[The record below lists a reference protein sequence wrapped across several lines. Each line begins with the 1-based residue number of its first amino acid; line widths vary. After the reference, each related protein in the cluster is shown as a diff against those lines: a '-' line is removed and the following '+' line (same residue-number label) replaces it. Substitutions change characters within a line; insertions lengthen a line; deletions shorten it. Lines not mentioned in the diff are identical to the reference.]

1 MTTRRH
7 SRREQAGF
15 TLFELMMVAAI
26 ILLVLAWGMPNMLRA
41 VQKQGMNKAVAD
53 LMEGCKQARAYAILT
68 GEPSELVIRA
78 EDGQMIVRKAAAPRL
93 MRQSGGQAV
102 GVSAAGKAKEGK
114 LAGFRRAFDE
124 DIALE
129 MFEVNF
135 KDQMQFSEGI
145 VRFYPN
151 GTSDELT
158 IVLLSTNKKRRQV
171 SLDPVTAV
179 AVMENWENHP

>member
-7 SRREQAGF
+7 PRRKQAGF

-41 VQKQGMNKAVAD
+41 VQKQGMHKAAAD

-68 GEPSELVIRA
+68 GEPAELVIRA
-78 EDGQMIVRKAAAPRL
+78 EDGQMIVRKATAPRL

-102 GVSAAGKAKEGK
+102 GVSAAGKAQEGK
-114 LAGFRRAFDE
+114 LAGFRRALDE

-129 MFEVNF
+129 MFDVNF
-135 KDQMQFSEGI
+135 ESQMQFPEGI

-151 GTSDELT
+151 GTSDELI
-158 IVLLSTNKKRRQV
+158 IVLLSTNNERRKV
-171 SLDPVTAV
+171 SLDPITAV
-179 AVMENWENHP
+179 ASMENWENHP

>member
-1 MTTRRH
+1 MTTRGRPH
-7 SRREQAGF
+7 PKQAGF
-15 TLFELMMVAAI
+15 TLFELMIVASI

-68 GEPSELVIRA
+68 GEPAELVIRA
-78 EDGQMIVRKAAAPRL
+78 EDGQMIVRKASAPRL

-102 GVSAAGKAKEGK
+102 GVSTAGKAREGK
-114 LAGFRRAFDE
+114 MAGFRRAFDE

-129 MFEVNF
+129 IFEVNF
-135 KDQMQFSEGI
+135 LDQMQFPEGI

-158 IVLLSTNKKRRQV
+158 IVLLSTNNKRRKV

-179 AVMENWENHP
+179 ALMENWEKHP

>member
-7 SRREQAGF
+7 PRPEQAGF
-15 TLFELMMVAAI
+15 TLFELMIVAAI
-26 ILLVLAWGMPNMLRA
+26 ILLVLSWGMPNMLRA

-78 EDGQMIVRKAAAPRL
+78 EDGQMIVRKASGPRL

-102 GVSAAGKAKEGK
+102 GVSGAGKAMEGK
-114 LAGFRRAFDE
+114 LSGFRRAFDE

-129 MFEVNF
+129 TFDVNF
-135 KDQMQFSEGI
+135 LDQMQFPEGI

-158 IVLLSTNKKRRQV
+158 IVLLSTNNERRQV

-179 AVMENWENHP
+179 ASMENWENRL

>member
-1 MTTRRH
+1 MTT
-7 SRREQAGF
+7 SRQPRPEQAGF
-15 TLFELMMVAAI
+15 TLLELMMVAAI

-53 LMEGCKQARAYAILT
+53 LMEGCHQARAYAILT
-68 GEPSELVIRA
+68 GEPAELVIRA
-78 EDGQMIVRKAAAPRL
+78 EDGQMMVRKAAAPRL

-102 GVSAAGKAKEGK
+102 GVSAAGKAQEGK
-114 LAGFRRAFDE
+114 LTGFRRAFDE

-129 MFEVNF
+129 MFDVNF
-135 KDQMQFSEGI
+135 ADQMQFPEGI

-158 IVLLSTNKKRRQV
+158 IVLLSTTNQRRKV
-171 SLDPVTAV
+171 SLDPVTAG
-179 AVMENWENHP
+179 AVMENWENRP